1 MFYLSELSYL
11 LAIAVFAFNI
21 LYDACNRDFLFGVWG
36 ALAVPDLR
44 VFGPSEGT
52 IFSWLGAWGTE
63 EGGDKLKSS

>member
-21 LYDACNRDFLFGVWG
+21 LYDVCNGDILSGVWG
-36 ALAVPDLR
+36 AFADPDLR
-44 VFGPSEGT
+44 VFAPSEGI